1 MANHIFPST
10 FFGSSGIRPS
20 HDVVKERQYETFEF
34 NNWQRVKWAKLKYN
48 VWSNCL
54 FKHFT
59 LYKHICFR
67 LLLTSYWLLLLS
79 SSRTV
84 SSLAFNYI
92 HWRVSE
98 TSLIHPPLS
107 LTCIRSMK
115 PLIWRAV
122 LVQSHWRTLIIW
134 SFIYTPQRLLWILRV

>member
-98 TSLIHPPLS
+98 TSLIYPPFVSHVHSFDETLD
-107 LTCIRSMK
+107 LTSGACPIALTHVDHLVIRK
-115 PLIWRAV
+115 I
-122 LVQSHWRTLIIW
+122 
-134 SFIYTPQRLLWILRV
+134 

>member
-67 LLLTSYWLLLLS
+67 LLLTLYWLLLLS

-98 TSLIHPPLS
+98 TSLIHPPFVSHGHSFDETLD
-107 LTCIRSMK
+107 LTSGACPIALTHVDHLVIRK
-115 PLIWRAV
+115 I
-122 LVQSHWRTLIIW
+122 
-134 SFIYTPQRLLWILRV
+134 